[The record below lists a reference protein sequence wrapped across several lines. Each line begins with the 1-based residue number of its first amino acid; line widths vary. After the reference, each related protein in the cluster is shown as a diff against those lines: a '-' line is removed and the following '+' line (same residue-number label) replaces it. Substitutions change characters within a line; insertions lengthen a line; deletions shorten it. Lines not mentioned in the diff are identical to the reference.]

1 MSPFLDFCYPIITI
15 VYNIYWLYKSFSTHL
30 NKESLIL
37 IGDEN
42 MEKNPYE
49 VFQKECPEVAARFND
64 LIEAQ
69 KSLEGL
75 NTKTKQLI
83 NIAIQT
89 ANRNVKGVQMHAM
102 MAKNE
107 GATRE
112 EVVGAVVLNLHH
124 SGFASV
130 LECLPAAIDGFEG
143 KI

>member
-1 MSPFLDFCYPIITI
+1 M
-15 VYNIYWLYKSFSTHL
+15 NQ
-30 NKESLIL
+30 
-37 IGDEN
+37 
-42 MEKNPYE
+42 NPYE
-49 VFQKECPEVAARFND
+49 IFQKECPEVAARFND

-89 ANRNVKGVQMHAM
+89 ANRNVRGVQMHAM

-112 EVVGAVVLNLHH
+112 EIVGAVVLNLHH

-143 KI
+143 KF

>member
-1 MSPFLDFCYPIITI
+1 MKNT
-15 VYNIYWLYKSFSTHL
+15 NQ
-30 NKESLIL
+30 
-37 IGDEN
+37 
-42 MEKNPYE
+42 NPYE

-69 KSLEGL
+69 KALKGL
-75 NTKTKQLI
+75 DARTKQLI

-89 ANRNVKGVQMHAM
+89 ANRNPRGVQMHAM

-107 GATRE
+107 GAARE
-112 EVVGAVVLNLHH
+112 EIIAAVVLNLHH
-124 SGFASV
+124 SGFANV